1 MRSQRELL
9 PGDEIGGYQLVR
21 LLGTG
26 GTGKVW
32 EVRDAGGCPFALK
45 LLHPQL
51 ALDETYRKRIFREA
65 KLLSKV
71 QSEGVIRVCDVEVD
85 SAEPFVVTELVPGPS
100 LKQYVQTQG
109 ALPLPEALQ
118 IARRLLEILESVHAV
133 GVVHRDVKP
142 ANILL
147 GPQGPVLI
155 DFGIAQALS
164 DDRLTATGLVAGTPG
179 WVAPEVVNG
188 KTPDAGA
195 DLWGWAATLLF
206 MLTGRSAFGL
216 GTWEAVLSRMALGQ
230 VDVAGLDTP
239 VANALRQAL
248 GAPEY
253 RPNPWDLLAFLER
266 IAAGQPAGEELTCE
280 LSAGNPEAVTQLL
293 GEETEYLLPGQV
305 DATVPLATYFPPEGA
320 TELLETPTAF
330 LPTEPSAPTAVF
342 PTQGTSSQYSPENQ
356 AFAPAQGGNVENYQG
371 TSLGNFPGTYPHSY
385 PGEPYL
391 DSATEAEEPAPF
403 GGYGRKNFS
412 FILGTLLYV
421 LMGALPLA
429 YGLSGSLGLLGLL
442 LVFATWGIHR
452 SYLRSR
458 YLENLQITSKDRAIA
473 LARLPIHLIQAV
485 LGVGLS
491 VAISQAAVILGWYL
505 MGTYMPWDGLELY
518 LGIMARTGP
527 IQALVELIP
536 QTQLLYY
543 LGVFLL
549 SGLFTVITVILGP
562 VGKDFT
568 EGTSVVLQDV
578 LRWKSLKMLVLLLFV
593 GFVLAGIK
601 QVFPGFM

>member
-1 MRSQRELL
+1 MRLQRELL

-32 EVRDAGGCPFALK
+32 EVRDAGGHPFALK

-71 QSEGVIRVCDVEVD
+71 RSEGVIRVCDVEVD
-85 SAEPFVVTELVPGPS
+85 SAEPFVVTELVHGPS
-100 LKQYVQTQG
+100 LKQYVQTQVK
-109 ALPLPEALQ
+109 LPLAEALQ

-147 GPQGPVLI
+147 GEQGPVLI

-230 VDVAGLDTP
+230 VDVSGLETP

-248 GAPEY
+248 GAPEC

-266 IAAGQPAGEELTCE
+266 IASGETAGRKAFTEPETVVLPQGE
-280 LSAGNPEAVTQLL
+280 A
-293 GEETEYLLPGQV
+293 TEYLPV
-305 DATVPLATYFPPEGA
+305 VDPDATVALATSLPSEDA
-320 TELLETPTAF
+320 TELQETSTAF
-330 LPTEPSAPTAVF
+330 LPPELGAPTAVLPTQGEPTAVF
-342 PTQGTSSQYSPENQ
+342 PTQGTSSYFSPENQ
-356 AFAPAQGGNVENYQG
+356 AFSSPQGHDVENYQG
-371 TSLGNFPGTYPHSY
+371 AALQNLVT
-385 PGEPYL
+385 
-391 DSATEAEEPAPF
+391 DAEEPPAF
-403 GGYGRKNFS
+403 AGYERKSFS
-412 FILGTLLYV
+412 FISGTLLY
-421 LMGALPLA
+421 LLIGALPLA
-429 YGLSGSLGLLGLL
+429 YGLPGVIGLLAALL
-442 LVFATWGIHR
+442 AFSTLGIHR

-458 YLENLQITSKDRAIA
+458 YLNSLQITSKDRAIA
-473 LARLPIHLIQAV
+473 FARLPIHLIQAT

-491 VAISQAAVILGWYL
+491 VVISQAAAILGWYL
-505 MGTYMPWDGLELY
+505 YGTYMPWDGLELY
-518 LGIMARTGP
+518 LGIMGRTGN
-527 IQALVELIP
+527 VEGLLTLIP
-536 QTQLLYY
+536 PAQVPYY
-543 LGVFLL
+543 LGVFFL
-549 SGLFTVITVILGP
+549 SGLFTVVTVILGP
-562 VGKDFT
+562 VGRDFT
-568 EGTSVVLQDV
+568 EGTSVVTQDL
-578 LRWKSLKMLVLLLFV
+578 LRWAPLKVLALLLFL
-593 GFVLAGIK
+593 GMVLTGIK
-601 QVFPGFM
+601 QSFPAFI